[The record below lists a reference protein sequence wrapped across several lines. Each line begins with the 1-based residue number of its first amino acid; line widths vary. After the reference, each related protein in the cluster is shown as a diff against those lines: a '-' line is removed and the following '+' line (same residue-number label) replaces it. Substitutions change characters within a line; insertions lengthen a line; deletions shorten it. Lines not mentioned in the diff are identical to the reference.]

1 MCGEKTVFRGCGVAV
16 DDARA
21 EEVDDGSDEEPSENA
36 MRDCWGGTVDL
47 GSSRSTKEM
56 VEISCPCE
64 GAAEG
69 DDTLPPVTEEFWCS
83 VSRRVLLI

>member
-1 MCGEKTVFRGCGVAV
+1 MSRGCGVAV

-21 EEVDDGSDEEPSENA
+21 EEVDDVSNEAPFKKA
-36 MRDCWGGTVDL
+36 VRDRWGGTVDL
-47 GSSRSTKEM
+47 GPSRSAKEM

-64 GAAEG
+64 GGAEG

-83 VSRRVLLI
+83 VSRRVSLVQ